1 MIKNGVSV
9 TGMKY
14 LEQFKGRKWVGISIL
29 ELNSAF
35 VKETGIDCL
44 IIDNMYEQSDMM
56 SFLPKIQV
64 DFHFLSGSDKY
75 YHIVVSTLED
85 AVENIKTI
93 WCEQLGNI
101 IDNTTSISAND
112 LLRELIYRF
121 NNEYYISIKDFNE
134 YHQFLTLLNELAQLG
149 LERLEG
155 KYDK

>member
-1 MIKNGVSV
+1 
-9 TGMKY
+9 MKY

-35 VKETGIDCL
+35 VKETRIDCL

-93 WCEQLGNI
+93 WCEQLGNV
-101 IDNTTSISAND
+101 IDNAKSISAND